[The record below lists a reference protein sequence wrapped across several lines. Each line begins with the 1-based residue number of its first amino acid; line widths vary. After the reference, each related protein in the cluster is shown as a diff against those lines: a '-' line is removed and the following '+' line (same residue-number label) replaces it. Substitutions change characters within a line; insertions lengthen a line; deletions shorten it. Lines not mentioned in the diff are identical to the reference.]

1 MKTSIAAAVLTM
13 VAANNGYAELH
24 TVEGAYTSTNTHSS
38 SVAPHAN
45 TKSSQ
50 ASSGGYRLLKY
61 FALEKRS
68 STLGQYTAGTSSDMV
83 KTDFA
88 ALTGNAVGIL
98 PFGDSGFELY
108 GHFGA
113 GMISRKGNTAFPVPE
128 DNENGTVGTAGLG
141 LRYTSSNFNALSFS
155 AGYDTYLFQAADNYS
170 DKSYGQSVT
179 MTKLGLQYHF

>member
-1 MKTSIAAAVLTM
+1 MKTSIAAAVLAM
-13 VAANNGYAELH
+13 VAANNGYAEQH
-24 TVEGAYTSTNTHSS
+24 TVEGAYTSDNSHSNS
-38 SVAPHAN
+38 ATV
-45 TKSSQ
+45 Q
-50 ASSGGYRLLKY
+50 ADSAKTSGGYRLFKY

-68 STLGQYTAGTSSDMV
+68 SNLGQYSPGTSSDTV

-98 PFGDSGFELY
+98 PFGESGFELY

-155 AGYDTYLFQAADNYS
+155 AGYDTYLFQAADSYS
-170 DKSYGQSVT
+170 DKSYGQSVN
-179 MTKLGLQYHF
+179 MTKVGLQYHF

>member
-1 MKTSIAAAVLTM
+1 MKTSIAAAVLAM
-13 VAANNGYAELH
+13 VAANNGYAEQH
-24 TVEGAYTSTNTHSS
+24 TVEGAYTSDNSHSNS
-38 SVAPHAN
+38 ATVHADSA
-45 TKSSQ
+45 TSPTT
-50 ASSGGYRLLKY
+50 SGGYRLLKY

-68 STLGQYTAGTSSDMV
+68 SNLGQYTPGTSNDTV

-98 PFGDSGFELY
+98 PFGESGFELY

-141 LRYTSSNFNALSFS
+141 LRYISSSFNALSFS
-155 AGYDTYLFQAADNYS
+155 AGYDTYMFQAADNYS
-170 DKSYGQSVT
+170 DKSYDQSVN
-179 MTKLGLQYHF
+179 MAKLGLQYHF

>member
-1 MKTSIAAAVLTM
+1 MKTSIAAAVVAM
-13 VAANNGYAELH
+13 VAANNGYAEQH
-24 TVEGAYTSTNTHSS
+24 TVEGAHTSGKSHSS
-38 SVAPHAN
+38 SAAV
-45 TKSSQ
+45 Q
-50 ASSGGYRLLKY
+50 ADSTASRKASGGYRLLKY
-61 FALEKRS
+61 FALETRS
-68 STLGQYTAGTSSDMV
+68 SDMGQYTPGTGSNVV

-113 GMISRKGNTAFPVPE
+113 GMIARQGNTAFPVPE

-155 AGYDTYLFQAADNYS
+155 AGYDTFMFQAADNYS
-170 DKSYGQSVT
+170 DKSYGQSVN

>member
-1 MKTSIAAAVLTM
+1 MKTPIAAAVLAM
-13 VAANNGYAELH
+13 VAANNGYAEQH
-24 TVEGAYTSTNTHSS
+24 TVEGAKTGGNSHSAAAIQTDRTTSRTTSD
-38 SVAPHAN
+38 
-45 TKSSQ
+45 
-50 ASSGGYRLLKY
+50 GYRLLKY
-61 FALEKRS
+61 FALEARS
-68 STLGQYTAGTSSDMV
+68 SDMGQYTPGTGSNVV

-113 GMISRKGNTAFPVPE
+113 GMIARQGNTAFPVPE
-128 DNENGTVGTAGLG
+128 DHENGTVGTAGLG

-155 AGYDTYLFQAADNYS
+155 AGYDTFMFQAADNYS
-170 DKSYGQSVT
+170 EKSYGQSVN